1 MDLLEN
7 IVVFKIFGSFIL
19 EFFDVGSSTECFF
32 EFAQKNNDL
41 NVRWLLELFDAWYQ
55 WFFHVVWKCIQI
67 LWTVHVDE
75 SDLIFNL
82 WFTKFEN
89 VFIEERANAF
99 SDDIHIFSA
108 KGEII
113 ILDRNGILIY
123 YFDNDKICKVIFYL
137 KSELMKL
144 VNYNI

>member
-1 MDLLEN
+1 M
-7 IVVFKIFGSFIL
+7 
-19 EFFDVGSSTECFF
+19 
-32 EFAQKNNDL
+32 
-41 NVRWLLELFDAWYQ
+41 LELFDVWYQ
-55 WFFHVVWKCIQI
+55 RFFHVVWKCIQI

-144 VNYNI
+144 GNYNI